1 MFSTCQGGP
10 KRIATLGPPR
20 WGLGANNITR
30 IPGLRDVRYSS
41 HRSTLGWYRAAPLG
55 NAVKDF
61 YPLKNGGIARLT
73 LGSNPQRPE
82 MTSIPHRPRVGGKM
96 IEG

>member
-1 MFSTCQGGP
+1 MS
-10 KRIATLGPPR
+10 A
-20 WGLGANNITR
+20 ANDAQPWDTDSPENENPNGVALTF
-30 IPGLRDVRYSS
+30 
-41 HRSTLGWYRAAPLG
+41 RAAPLG

-61 YPLKNGGIARLT
+61 YPLKNGGVAHLT

>member
-1 MFSTCQGGP
+1 MSRNPGFGGLP
-10 KRIATLGPPR
+10 SA
-20 WGLGANNITR
+20 
-30 IPGLRDVRYSS
+30 
-41 HRSTLGWYRAAPLG
+41 RAPTG

-61 YPLKNGGIARLT
+61 YPLKNGGVARLT